1 MDALSAAVPLK
12 VNLDLQLTLMASN
25 FYRPLGKWI
34 SKGLEIA
41 KAKTIFQKLVQI
53 TY

>member
-1 MDALSAAVPLK
+1 MGALSAAVPMK
-12 VNLDLQLTLMASN
+12 VNLDLQLILMASN
-25 FYRPLGKWI
+25 SYRPFGKWI